1 MAVALL
7 SEEKVCHWLSLYI
20 FDISTR
26 AGTGRVIW
34 CSPGRTRSGESASG
48 SGVLHGMPIL
58 VDHPFQGRLGILC
71 KGVFIARKSPVQSL
85 GILIAELA
93 MAPARV
99 SIELGV
105 NM

>member
-1 MAVALL
+1 
-7 SEEKVCHWLSLYI
+7 
-20 FDISTR
+20 
-26 AGTGRVIW
+26 
-34 CSPGRTRSGESASG
+34 
-48 SGVLHGMPIL
+48 MPIL
-58 VDHPFQGRLGILC
+58 VDHPFQGRFGILC

-85 GILIAELA
+85 GILVAELA